1 MTLTE
6 DIIKYHVL
14 KGKLQKDA
22 FHVIKNGKHFR
33 PQELRSILK
42 EEYGHGIKAREQ
54 IYALIKDLKGKNIIE
69 NVKLDGKD
77 LDGIYQIHSE
87 VELNNVPPM

>member
-22 FHVIKNGKHFR
+22 FDVIKKVKHFK

-42 EEYGHGIKAREQ
+42 EEYGHAIKAREQ
-54 IYALIKDLKGKNIIE
+54 IYALVKDLKNKKIIE

-77 LDGIYQIHSE
+77 LEGIYQVHSE
-87 VELNNVPPM
+87 VELNNVPHM